1 MVIVVGCEQQLQTI
15 CGLQLSSCNF
25 VPRRKRRRRRSD
37 SSSAGVAMPLL
48 FMPCR
53 ISATIACKL
62 QVVSSVCNRSCSS
75 ILSVGNRRWRSRLV
89 CMGAEKISHRQQ
101 QQHSQQQRREL
112 SPVEQEDEEEEEE
125 VMEED
130 LMTQGDEFPSSSGAM
145 EFSLSVA
152 SVVDSDA
159 TAMADRRRKERKRE
173 RTAYMFAAIASSIG
187 FVTLAAGAVY
197 YRFIWQMQVCMH
209 S

>member
-1 MVIVVGCEQQLQTI
+1 
-15 CGLQLSSCNF
+15 
-25 VPRRKRRRRRSD
+25 
-37 SSSAGVAMPLL
+37 
-48 FMPCR
+48 
-53 ISATIACKL
+53 
-62 QVVSSVCNRSCSS
+62 
-75 ILSVGNRRWRSRLV
+75 
-89 CMGAEKISHRQQ
+89 MGAEKSSHRQQ

-112 SPVEQEDEEEEEE
+112 SPVEQKEEEEEE
-125 VMEED
+125 
-130 LMTQGDEFPSSSGAM
+130 MTQGDEFPSSSGAM

-152 SVVDSDA
+152 SMVDSDA

>member
-1 MVIVVGCEQQLQTI
+1 MVIVVGCQQQLQTI

-25 VPRRKRRRRRSD
+25 VSRRKRRRRSD
-37 SSSAGVAMPLL
+37 SSGAGVAMPLV

-75 ILSVGNRRWRSRLV
+75 ILSVGSWRWRSRLV
-89 CMGAEKISHRQQ
+89 CMGAEKSSHGQQ

-112 SPVEQEDEEEEEE
+112 SPVEQKEEEEE

-145 EFSLSVA
+145 EFSLSLA
-152 SVVDSDA
+152 SIVDLDA

>member
-1 MVIVVGCEQQLQTI
+1 
-15 CGLQLSSCNF
+15 
-25 VPRRKRRRRRSD
+25 
-37 SSSAGVAMPLL
+37 
-48 FMPCR
+48 
-53 ISATIACKL
+53 
-62 QVVSSVCNRSCSS
+62 
-75 ILSVGNRRWRSRLV
+75 
-89 CMGAEKISHRQQ
+89 MGAEKSSHRQQ
-101 QQHSQQQRREL
+101 QQHSQQQRRDL
-112 SPVEQEDEEEEEE
+112 SPVEQKEEEEEE
-125 VMEED
+125 EEEED
-130 LMTQGDEFPSSSGAM
+130 LMTQGDVFPSSSGSM

-159 TAMADRRRKERKRE
+159 TAMADRRKERKRE

>member
-1 MVIVVGCEQQLQTI
+1 
-15 CGLQLSSCNF
+15 
-25 VPRRKRRRRRSD
+25 
-37 SSSAGVAMPLL
+37 
-48 FMPCR
+48 
-53 ISATIACKL
+53 
-62 QVVSSVCNRSCSS
+62 
-75 ILSVGNRRWRSRLV
+75 
-89 CMGAEKISHRQQ
+89 MGAEKSSHRQQ

-112 SPVEQEDEEEEEE
+112 SPVEQKEE
-125 VMEED
+125 EED

-152 SVVDSDA
+152 SMVDSDA

>member
-1 MVIVVGCEQQLQTI
+1 
-15 CGLQLSSCNF
+15 
-25 VPRRKRRRRRSD
+25 
-37 SSSAGVAMPLL
+37 
-48 FMPCR
+48 
-53 ISATIACKL
+53 
-62 QVVSSVCNRSCSS
+62 
-75 ILSVGNRRWRSRLV
+75 
-89 CMGAEKISHRQQ
+89 MGAEKISHRQQ

>member
-1 MVIVVGCEQQLQTI
+1 
-15 CGLQLSSCNF
+15 
-25 VPRRKRRRRRSD
+25 
-37 SSSAGVAMPLL
+37 
-48 FMPCR
+48 
-53 ISATIACKL
+53 
-62 QVVSSVCNRSCSS
+62 
-75 ILSVGNRRWRSRLV
+75 
-89 CMGAEKISHRQQ
+89 MGAEKSSHRQQ
-101 QQHSQQQRREL
+101 QQHSQQQRRDL
-112 SPVEQEDEEEEEE
+112 SPVERKEEEEEEEEE

-130 LMTQGDEFPSSSGAM
+130 LMTQGDEFPSSSGSM

>member
-1 MVIVVGCEQQLQTI
+1 M
-15 CGLQLSSCNF
+15 
-25 VPRRKRRRRRSD
+25 
-37 SSSAGVAMPLL
+37 
-48 FMPCR
+48 
-53 ISATIACKL
+53 
-62 QVVSSVCNRSCSS
+62 
-75 ILSVGNRRWRSRLV
+75 
-89 CMGAEKISHRQQ
+89 CMGAEKSSHTQQ
-101 QQHSQQQRREL
+101 QEHSQQQRREL
-112 SPVEQEDEEEEEE
+112 SPVEQEEEEEE

-130 LMTQGDEFPSSSGAM
+130 LMIQGDEFPSSSGAM

-197 YRFIWQMQVCMH
+197 YRFIWQMEVCMP

>member
-1 MVIVVGCEQQLQTI
+1 
-15 CGLQLSSCNF
+15 
-25 VPRRKRRRRRSD
+25 
-37 SSSAGVAMPLL
+37 
-48 FMPCR
+48 
-53 ISATIACKL
+53 
-62 QVVSSVCNRSCSS
+62 
-75 ILSVGNRRWRSRLV
+75 
-89 CMGAEKISHRQQ
+89 MGAEKSSHRQQ

-112 SPVEQEDEEEEEE
+112 SPVEQKEEEEEE
-125 VMEED
+125 EEED

-152 SVVDSDA
+152 SMVDSDA

>member
-1 MVIVVGCEQQLQTI
+1 MVIVVGCEQPLQTI

-25 VPRRKRRRRRSD
+25 VSRRKRRRRRSD

-62 QVVSSVCNRSCSS
+62 QVVSSVCNRSCRS
-75 ILSVGNRRWRSRLV
+75 ILSVGSRRWRSRLV
-89 CMGAEKISHRQQ
+89 CMGAEKSSHRQQ

-112 SPVEQEDEEEEEE
+112 SPVEQKEEEEEE
-125 VMEED
+125 EEED
-130 LMTQGDEFPSSSGAM
+130 LMTHGDEFPSSSGAM

-152 SVVDSDA
+152 SMVDSDA

>member
-25 VPRRKRRRRRSD
+25 VLRRKRRRRRSGD
-37 SSSAGVAMPLL
+37 SSAGVAMPLL

-53 ISATIACKL
+53 ISAIIACKL

-75 ILSVGNRRWRSRLV
+75 ILSVGSRRWRTRLV
-89 CMGAEKISHRQQ
+89 CMGAEKSSHRQQ

-112 SPVEQEDEEEEEE
+112 SPVEQEEEEDEL
-125 VMEED
+125 MEED

-145 EFSLSVA
+145 EFSLSAA

>member
-1 MVIVVGCEQQLQTI
+1 M
-15 CGLQLSSCNF
+15 
-25 VPRRKRRRRRSD
+25 
-37 SSSAGVAMPLL
+37 
-48 FMPCR
+48 
-53 ISATIACKL
+53 
-62 QVVSSVCNRSCSS
+62 
-75 ILSVGNRRWRSRLV
+75 
-89 CMGAEKISHRQQ
+89 CMGAEKSSHGQQ

-112 SPVEQEDEEEEEE
+112 SPVEQKEE
-125 VMEED
+125 EED

-145 EFSLSVA
+145 EFSLSLA
-152 SVVDSDA
+152 SIVDLDA

>member
-1 MVIVVGCEQQLQTI
+1 
-15 CGLQLSSCNF
+15 
-25 VPRRKRRRRRSD
+25 
-37 SSSAGVAMPLL
+37 
-48 FMPCR
+48 
-53 ISATIACKL
+53 
-62 QVVSSVCNRSCSS
+62 
-75 ILSVGNRRWRSRLV
+75 V
-89 CMGAEKISHRQQ
+89 CMGAEKSSHRQQ

-112 SPVEQEDEEEEEE
+112 SPVEQKEEEEEE
-125 VMEED
+125 EEED
-130 LMTQGDEFPSSSGAM
+130 LMTHGDEFPSSSGAM

-152 SVVDSDA
+152 SMVDSDA

>member
-25 VPRRKRRRRRSD
+25 VSRRKRRRRRSD
-37 SSSAGVAMPLL
+37 SSSVGVAMPLL
-48 FMPCR
+48 LRPCR

-89 CMGAEKISHRQQ
+89 CMGAEKSSHRQQ
-101 QQHSQQQRREL
+101 QQHSQQQRRDL
-112 SPVEQEDEEEEEE
+112 SPVEQKEEEEEE
-125 VMEED
+125 EEEED
-130 LMTQGDEFPSSSGAM
+130 LMTQGDVFPSSSGSM